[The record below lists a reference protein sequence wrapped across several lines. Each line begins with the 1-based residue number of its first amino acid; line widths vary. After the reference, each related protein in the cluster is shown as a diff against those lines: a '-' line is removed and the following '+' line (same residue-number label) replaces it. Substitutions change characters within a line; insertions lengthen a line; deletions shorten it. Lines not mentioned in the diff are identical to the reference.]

1 MRKSYRFLS
10 GADNADFCQRVSDAL
25 ADGYVL
31 YGNPVM
37 VMDKNLRVVGQAVIL
52 PETIAKTTEL
62 AYKERSNDR

>member
-10 GADNADFCQRVSDAL
+10 GVDNADFCQRVSDAL

-37 VMDKNLRVVGQAVIL
+37 VMDKDVRVVGQAVIL
-52 PETIAKTTEL
+52 PETIVTTTDF
-62 AYKERSNDR
+62 ADQERSNDR

>member
-31 YGNPVM
+31 YGSPVM
-37 VMDKNLRVVGQAVIL
+37 VMDKNVRVVGQAVIL
-52 PETIAKTTEL
+52 PEMIAKTTEL

>member
-10 GADNADFCQRVSDAL
+10 GADNADLCQRVSDAL

-37 VMDKNLRVVGQAVIL
+37 VMDKDVRVVGQAVIL
-52 PETIAKTTEL
+52 PEMIVTTTDF
-62 AYKERSNDR
+62 ADQERSNDR

>member
-1 MRKSYRFLS
+1 MRKLYRFLS

-37 VMDKNLRVVGQAVIL
+37 VTDKDVRVVGQAVIL
-52 PETIAKTTEL
+52 PEMIVTTTDF
-62 AYKERSNDR
+62 ADQERFNDR

>member
-31 YGNPVM
+31 YGSPVM
-37 VMDKNLRVVGQAVIL
+37 VMDKDVRVVGQAVIL
-52 PETIAKTTEL
+52 PEMIVTTTDF
-62 AYKERSNDR
+62 ADQERSNDR

>member
-1 MRKSYRFLS
+1 
-10 GADNADFCQRVSDAL
+10 
-25 ADGYVL
+25 
-31 YGNPVM
+31 M